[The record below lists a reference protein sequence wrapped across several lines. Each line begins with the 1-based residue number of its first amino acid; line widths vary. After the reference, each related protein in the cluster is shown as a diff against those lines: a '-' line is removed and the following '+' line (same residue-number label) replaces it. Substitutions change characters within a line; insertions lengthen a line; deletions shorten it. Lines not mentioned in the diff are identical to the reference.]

1 MKSLLLI
8 ATLLSS
14 TVSFA
19 DTSLESAIHREITE
33 GKILAAMEANNYFEE
48 SDIQREI
55 TEGKILAAM
64 EQTIIVKREE
74 IVEQLLLVDI
84 MLNALNRQDKVAAKK
99 LIQKVNV
106 ITAKLDKVSDE
117 VEDSTI
123 GALDQIKMDLDK
135 LISEIEETGVN
146 Y

>member
-19 DTSLESAIHREITE
+19 SVDEAIHREITE

-64 EQTIIVKREE
+64 EQMIVTKREE

-99 LIQKVNV
+99 FIKKVNV

>member
-1 MKSLLLI
+1 MKTLLLI

-14 TVSFA
+14 SLTMA
-19 DTSLESAIHREITE
+19 GTSEAIHREITE
-33 GKILAAMEANNYFEE
+33 GKILAAMEASYLN
-48 SDIQREI
+48 SDIYREI

-64 EQTIIVKREE
+64 EERIRTQREE

-84 MLNALNRQDKVAAKK
+84 MLNALSSQDKVAAKK
-99 LIQKVNV
+99 FIKKTKV

-123 GALDQIKMDLDK
+123 GALNQIKMDLDK
-135 LISEIEETGVN
+135 LINEIEETGVN

>member
-14 TVSFA
+14 SVSFA
-19 DTSLESAIHREITE
+19 ASSIDEAIHREITE
-33 GKILAAMEANNYFEE
+33 GKILAAMEANYID
-48 SDIQREI
+48 SDIYREI

-64 EQTIIVKREE
+64 DQMIRTKREE

-84 MLNALNRQDKVAAKK
+84 MLNALNRQDKKTAKK
-99 LIQKVNV
+99 LTMKAHV
-106 ITAKLDKVSDE
+106 ITAKLDKIGDE

-135 LISEIEETGVN
+135 LINEIEETGVN